1 MMRRPAQI
9 LFLTLAT
16 LLGGAT
22 LLRAAD
28 QAESVEKL
36 KQRAEAATGGTR
48 ARLFVEVARLEIE
61 EANQHFTDGDV
72 DKAHARVKDAVTD
85 AEKGA
90 DAARISGKRLKDTE
104 IDLRKLQRRTEDIR
118 RSLALEDRPALQS
131 MVERLEALRQQLLDK
146 MFGHDNKNK
155 SKAAPPS

>member
-1 MMRRPAQI
+1 MIRRSAQI
-9 LFLTLAT
+9 LLLTLAT
-16 LLGGAT
+16 ILGGAAP
-22 LLRAAD
+22 LRAAD
-28 QAESVEKL
+28 QPESADKL
-36 KQRAEAATGGTR
+36 KQRAEASTGGTR
-48 ARLFVEVARLEIE
+48 ARLFVEAARLEIE

-72 DKAHARVKDAVTD
+72 DKAHARVKDAVSD

-90 DAARISGKRLKDTE
+90 DAARTSGKRLKDTE

-146 MFGHDNKNK
+146 MFGHDSKNK
-155 SKAAPPS
+155 TKTTPPS